1 MADEP
6 LSRSL
11 TYSCYFFLLVAVF
24 NMTAPNTHQDLG
36 IVQSINDQA
45 SPIRHID
52 DPENLQFH
60 GMSICSGFMV
70 KTSYIVAHVMG
81 SQNAGL
87 RQSFG
92 RDEANQGH
100 GFAS

>member
-1 MADEP
+1 
-6 LSRSL
+6 
-11 TYSCYFFLLVAVF
+11 
-24 NMTAPNTHQDLG
+24 MTAPNTHQDLG
-36 IVQSINDQA
+36 TVSSINDKTG
-45 SPIRHID
+45 PVRHVD
-52 DPENLQFH
+52 DPEKLQFH
-60 GMSICSGFMV
+60 GMSNCSGFMV

-92 RDEANQGH
+92 RDGANQGH